1 MTYHFI
7 GIGGIGMSGLARILL
22 QKGKKVQG
30 SDAAK
35 SYVTDGLVEAGA
47 TVFIGH
53 AKEHLPAASASTVI
67 YNSDIP
73 ATNPELA
80 AAKEQNIPLLHR
92 SDLLVSLMSE
102 HKVLAVTGT
111 HGKTT
116 TSSLLTHVFCSAG
129 KDPAFAIG
137 GLLMG
142 RDVNA
147 SHGTSPYFIA
157 EADESDGTF
166 LKYTCEGAIVTNID
180 NDHLAHFGSWE
191 NLVGAF
197 KTFTDGCKTPEF
209 LLYCHDDATLASMNI
224 KGTSY
229 GFSDGADIQIKNF
242 RQNGLQIVF
251 DLKIGASSY
260 PEITCNLSGK
270 HNALNAAAVFGLSLA
285 LGVTVE
291 AISSA
296 LATFGGVK
304 RRLEKKGEA
313 KGILAFD
320 DYAHHPAE
328 IKATLKGLRAAVG
341 DRSIV
346 AVFQPHRYSRMRY
359 VMKDFDHIFE
369 DADIVVVT
377 DLFTAKETPVPGVT
391 TEAIFEEIKKTAP
404 NCIYMPRDT
413 LVEQLATSV
422 PSSSV
427 VITLGAGDIT
437 KVGKELIE
445 RVA

>member
-22 QKGKKVQG
+22 QKGKNVQG

-35 SYVTDGLVEAGA
+35 SYVTDALVDAGA
-47 TVFIGH
+47 KVFIGH
-53 AKEHLPAASASTVI
+53 AKEHLPTSCTVI

-80 AAKEQNIPLLHR
+80 AAKEQNIPLMHR

-129 KDPAFAIG
+129 CDPAFAIG
-137 GLLMG
+137 GLLVG
-142 RDVNA
+142 RDINA

-166 LKYTCEGAIVTNID
+166 LKYSCEGAIVTNID
-180 NDHLAHFGSWE
+180 NDHLAHFGSWDS
-191 NLVGAF
+191 LVDAF
-197 KTFTDGCKTPEF
+197 KTFTDGCKTPEY
-209 LLYCHDDATLASMNI
+209 LMYCHDDATLASMNI

-229 GFSDGADIQIKNF
+229 GFSDGADIRITNF
-242 RQNGLQIVF
+242 RQNGLQIQY
-251 DLKIGASSY
+251 DLTIGAKHY
-260 PEITCNLSGK
+260 PEISCSLSGK
-270 HNALNAAAVFGLSLA
+270 HNALNSAAVFGLCLA
-285 LGVTVE
+285 LGISPE
-291 AISSA
+291 AIIHG

-304 RRLEKKGEA
+304 RRMEKKGEA
-313 KGILAFD
+313 QGVVAYD

-328 IKATLKGLRAAVG
+328 IRATLKGLRAAVG

-359 VMKDFDHIFE
+359 VMKDFDHIFD

-377 DLFTAKETPVPGVT
+377 DLFTAKETPVPGVS

-413 LVEQLATSV
+413 LVEQLAASV

-445 RVA
+445 RMAY

>member
-1 MTYHFI
+1 MSYHFI

-22 QKGKKVQG
+22 QKGHTVQG
-30 SDAAK
+30 SDASK
-35 SYVTDGLVEAGA
+35 SYVTDGLSEAGA
-47 TVFIGH
+47 KVFIGH
-53 AKEHLPAASASTVI
+53 TKDHLDSCTTVI

-73 ATNPELA
+73 LTNPELM
-80 AAKEQNIPLLHR
+80 AAKEQNLPLLHR
-92 SDLLVSLMSE
+92 SDLLVRLMSE

-116 TSSLLTHVFCSAG
+116 TSSLLAHVFCSAG
-129 KDPAFAIG
+129 LDPAFAIG
-137 GLLMG
+137 GLLVG
-142 RDVNA
+142 RELNA

-166 LKYTCEGAIVTNID
+166 LKYSCEGAIVTNID
-180 NDHLAHFGSWE
+180 NDHLAHFGSWD

-197 KTFTDGCKTPEF
+197 TTFTNGCKTPEL
-209 LLYCHDDATLASMNI
+209 LLYCHDDKTLSSMNI

-229 GFSDGADIQIKNF
+229 GFSEGADLRVENF

-251 DLKIGASSY
+251 DIRKGATLY
-260 PEITCNLSGK
+260 KDVLCNLSGR
-270 HNALNAAAVFGLSLA
+270 HNALNATAVFGLSLA
-285 LGVTVE
+285 VGVPSE
-291 AISSA
+291 AVIAA
-296 LATFGGVK
+296 LASFGGVK

-313 KGILAFD
+313 NGILAFD
-320 DYAHHPAE
+320 DYAHHPVE
-328 IKATLKGLRAAVG
+328 IRATLKGLRAAVG

-359 VMKDFDHIFE
+359 IMNDFDHVFE
-369 DADIVVVT
+369 DADIVVIT
-377 DLFTAKETPVPGVT
+377 DLFTAKELPVDGVS
-391 TEAIFEEIKKTAP
+391 TEAILEVIKKTAP

-413 LVEQLATSV
+413 LVQQLASSI

-445 RVA
+445 SLV

>member
-1 MTYHFI
+1 MIYHFI

-22 QKGKKVQG
+22 QKGKSVQG

-35 SYVTDGLVEAGA
+35 SYVTDGLELAGA
-47 TVFIGH
+47 KVFIGH
-53 AKEHLPAASASTVI
+53 AKEHLPPTACVI

-73 ATNPELA
+73 QTNPELM
-80 AAKEQNIPLLHR
+80 AAKEQSAQLLHR
-92 SDLLVSLMSE
+92 SDLLLQLMSE

-116 TSSLLTHVFCSAG
+116 TSSLLTHVFCTAN

-137 GLLMG
+137 GLLQG
-142 RDVNA
+142 REINA

-180 NDHLAHFGSWE
+180 NDHLAHFGSWD
-191 NLVGAF
+191 NLVKAF
-197 KTFTDGCKTPEF
+197 KTFTEGCKTPEY
-209 LLYCHDDATLASMNI
+209 LLYCKDDKTLEGMNI

-229 GFSDGADIQIKNF
+229 GFSEGSDFQIINF
-242 RQNGLQIVF
+242 KQNGLQIVF
-251 DLKIGASSY
+251 DIVHKDNVYKDIV
-260 PEITCNLSGK
+260 CNLSGR
-270 HNALNAAAVFGLSLA
+270 HNALNSAAVFGLSLA
-285 LGVTVE
+285 LGLTVDE
-291 AISSA
+291 IKQG

-313 KGILAFD
+313 KGIAAFD
-320 DYAHHPAE
+320 DYAHHPVE
-328 IKATLKGLRAAVG
+328 IRATLKGLRAAVG

-359 VMKDFDHIFE
+359 VMKDFDNVFE

-377 DLFTAKETPVPGVT
+377 DLFTAKETPVPGVS
-391 TEAIFEEIKKTAP
+391 TEAIFEEVKKSHA
-404 NCIYMPRDT
+404 NCQYIARDAI
-413 LVEQLATSV
+413 VEQLAASLPT
-422 PSSSV
+422 SSV
-427 VITLGAGDIT
+427 VITMGAGDIT

-445 RVA
+445 MIGA